1 MYSLRCSVCVC
12 NVCVCVLAEPPVL
25 LHKSANLDRL
35 INSVSRFTC
44 LFDGWP
50 APDVTWMHNGY
61 PIAATTGAAA
71 GGERHRLM
79 QGGTELL
86 VQQSQVLYAVL
97 DLCGRKKNRAAQGTP
112 RRRFANSTHFF
123 LTSSPPTYCKGPFH
137 PTTGDGFCSHRNS

>member
-1 MYSLRCSVCVC
+1 MRVQC
-12 NVCVCVLAEPPVL
+12 VCVCVLAEPPVL
-25 LHKSANLDRL
+25 LHKSANLDRP

-86 VQQSQVLYAVL
+86 VQQSQPSDSGYYQCLARNDGGSAGGIIYLYVPQ
-97 DLCGRKKNRAAQGTP
+97 RH
-112 RRRFANSTHFF
+112 SE
-123 LTSSPPTYCKGPFH
+123 YW
-137 PTTGDGFCSHRNS
+137 